1 MSVLLIVTL
10 ALSAALALNIGANN
24 SAASMA
30 TSYGAGV
37 RSKRQAVWLIAV
49 FAVLGA
55 VIAGAP
61 VVETVGKGIVPA
73 ETLSSDIGFILIIL
87 LLGIGFIAWANVA
100 RTPIATTHAIVCAI
114 VGIGLYTQTL
124 NTDNFFRVLKWW
136 IVAPVVAWV
145 INFAVAKFFYFGIV
159 HYLASN
165 FSEKRVKRILTVLIT
180 ISGTFIAFSGGANN
194 SANAIGPIV
203 SLGLINS
210 YNGAILAGVAMGVGA
225 ILLGGRV
232 LETLGKKITEI
243 CIIRAITVEFTAA
256 AIILLASVYGVPVSI
271 AEIVTAGVVGFS
283 CAQHGFAETSKNSHV
298 IKIGFFWFVVPVVVV
313 GVSYY
318 VSLLYVR
325 YGLSSYLGF
334 LG

>member
-100 RTPIATTHAIVCAI
+100 RIPIATTHAIVCAI

-124 NTDNFFRVLKWW
+124 NSENFFRVLKWW

-145 INFAVAKFFYFGIV
+145 INFTVAKFFYFRIV

-256 AIILLASVYGVPVSI
+256 AIILMASIYGVPVSI

>member
-1 MSVLLIVTL
+1 M
-10 ALSAALALNIGANN
+10 LSAFLALNIGANN

-37 RSKRQAVWLIAV
+37 RSKRQAVWLIAI
-49 FAVLGA
+49 FALLGA
-55 VIAGAP
+55 LTAGAP

-73 ETLSSDIGFILIIL
+73 ETLSSDIGFIFIIL
-87 LLGIGFIAWANVA
+87 LLGIGFIVWANIV

-124 NTDNFFRVLKWW
+124 NSDSFIRVLKWW
-136 IVAPVVAWV
+136 ILAPIVAWL
-145 INFAVAKFFYFGIV
+145 INFAVAKFFYFKIV

-165 FSEKRVKRILTVLIT
+165 FSEKRVNVILTVLIT

-203 SLGLINS
+203 SLGLIDS
-210 YNGAILAGVAMGVGA
+210 YPGAILAGVAMGVGA

-243 CIIRAITVEFTAA
+243 CIIRAISVEFTAA
-256 AIILLASVYGVPVSI
+256 VIILLASLYGNS
-271 AEIVTAGVVGFS
+271 GFDRRDSNSRS
-283 CAQHGFAETSKNSHV
+283 C
-298 IKIGFFWFVVPVVVV
+298 GFFVRAARICPDFQKQPCCKNRFFLVCCSCDNRRGKLLHIPRIHKVRLVVV
-313 GVSYY
+313 SEF
-318 VSLLYVR
+318 S
-325 YGLSSYLGF
+325 GLDEVL
-334 LG
+334 

>member
-1 MSVLLIVTL
+1 MSTLLVVTL
-10 ALSAALALNIGANN
+10 VLSGFLALNIGANN

-37 RSKRQAVWLIAV
+37 RSKRQAVWLIAI
-49 FAVLGA
+49 FALLGA
-55 VIAGAP
+55 LTAGAP

-73 ETLSSDIGFILIIL
+73 ETLSSDIGFIFIIL
-87 LLGIGFIAWANVA
+87 LLGIGFVTWANVV

-124 NTDNFFRVLKWW
+124 DSGSFLRVLKWW
-136 IVAPVVAWV
+136 IVAPIVAWI
-145 INFAVAKFFYFGIV
+145 INFAVAKLFYFKIV
-159 HYLASN
+159 LYLASN
-165 FSEKRVKRILTVLIT
+165 FSEKKVNIILTVLIT

-203 SLGLINS
+203 SLGLIDS
-210 YNGAILAGVAMGVGA
+210 YPGAILAGVAMGVGA

-243 CIIRAITVEFTAA
+243 CIIRAISVEFTAA
-256 AIILLASVYGVPVSI
+256 VIILLASLYGVPVSI
-271 AEIVTAGVVGFS
+271 AEIVTAGVIGFS

-298 IKIGFFWFVVPVVVV
+298 VKIGFFWFVVPVVAV

-318 VSLLYVR
+318 GSLIYIK
-325 YGLSSYLGF
+325 YGLSSYLSF

>member
-49 FAVLGA
+49 FALLGA
-55 VIAGAP
+55 LTAGAP

-87 LLGIGFIAWANVA
+87 LLGIGFITWANVA

-124 NTDNFFRVLKWW
+124 DTGNFFRVLKWW
-136 IVAPVVAWV
+136 VAAPIVAWL
-145 INFAVAKFFYFGIV
+145 INFAVAKLFYFRIV

-180 ISGTFIAFSGGANN
+180 VSGTFIAFSGGANN

-203 SLGLINS
+203 SLGLIDS
-210 YNGAILAGVAMGVGA
+210 YQGAVLAGVAMGAGA

-256 AIILLASVYGVPVSI
+256 AIILMASLYGIPVSI

-298 IKIGFFWFVVPVVVV
+298 MKIGFFWFVVPVVVV

-318 VSLLYVR
+318 ASLLYFR

>member
-1 MSVLLIVTL
+1 MSVLLILIIV
-10 ALSAALALNIGANN
+10 LSGFLALNIGANN

-37 RSKRQAVWLIAV
+37 RSKRQAVWLIAI

-55 VIAGAP
+55 IIAGAP
-61 VVETVGKGIVPA
+61 VVETIGKGIVPA

-124 NTDNFFRVLKWW
+124 DYDSFFRVLKWW
-136 IVAPVVAWV
+136 IVAPIVAWI
-145 INFAVAKFFYFGIV
+145 INFVVAKFFYFKIV

-165 FSEKRVKRILTVLIT
+165 FPEKKVNKILTVLIT

-203 SLGLINS
+203 SLGIIDS
-210 YNGAILAGVAMGVGA
+210 FPGAILAGIAMGVGA

-243 CIIRAITVEFTAA
+243 CIIRAISVEFTAA
-256 AIILLASVYGVPVSI
+256 IIILLASIYGIPVSI

-283 CAQHGFAETSKNSHV
+283 CAQHGFGETARNSHV
-298 IKIGFFWFVVPVVVV
+298 VKIGFFWFVVPIIAV

-318 VSLLYVR
+318 ISLIYVKYELFSLL
-325 YGLSSYLGF
+325 SF

>member
-100 RTPIATTHAIVCAI
+100 RIPIATTHAIVCAI

-124 NTDNFFRVLKWW
+124 NSDNFFRVLKWW

-145 INFAVAKFFYFGIV
+145 LNFVVAKFFYFRIV

-256 AIILLASVYGVPVSI
+256 AIILLASIYGVPVSI

-318 VSLLYVR
+318 VSLLYVK

>member
-1 MSVLLIVTL
+1 M
-10 ALSAALALNIGANN
+10 
-24 SAASMA
+24 
-30 TSYGAGV
+30 
-37 RSKRQAVWLIAV
+37 
-49 FAVLGA
+49 
-55 VIAGAP
+55 
-61 VVETVGKGIVPA
+61 GKGIVPA

-87 LLGIGFIAWANVA
+87 LLGIGFITWANVA

-124 NTDNFFRVLKWW
+124 DTGNFFRVLKWW
-136 IVAPVVAWV
+136 ILAPIVAWL
-145 INFAVAKFFYFGIV
+145 INFAVAKLFYFRIV

-180 ISGTFIAFSGGANN
+180 VSGTFIAFSGGANN

-203 SLGLINS
+203 SLGLIDS
-210 YNGAILAGVAMGVGA
+210 YQGAILAGVAMGVGA

-243 CIIRAITVEFTAA
+243 CIIRAISVEFTAA
-256 AIILLASVYGVPVSI
+256 AIILMASLYGIPVSI

-318 VSLLYVR
+318 VSLLYFR
-325 YGLSSYLGF
+325 YGLSSYLDF

>member
-1 MSVLLIVTL
+1 
-10 ALSAALALNIGANN
+10 
-24 SAASMA
+24 MA

-37 RSKRQAVWLIAV
+37 RSKRQAVWLIAI

-55 VIAGAP
+55 IIAGAP
-61 VVETVGKGIVPA
+61 VVETIGKGIVPA

-124 NTDNFFRVLKWW
+124 DYDSFFRVLKWW
-136 IVAPVVAWV
+136 IVAPIVAWI
-145 INFAVAKFFYFGIV
+145 INFVVAKFFYFKIV

-165 FSEKRVKRILTVLIT
+165 FPEKKVNKILTVLIT

-203 SLGLINS
+203 SLGIIDS
-210 YNGAILAGVAMGVGA
+210 FPGAILAGIAMGVGA

-243 CIIRAITVEFTAA
+243 CIIRAISVEFTAA
-256 AIILLASVYGVPVSI
+256 IIILLASIYGIPVSI

-283 CAQHGFAETSKNSHV
+283 CAQHGFGETARNSHV
-298 IKIGFFWFVVPVVVV
+298 VKIGFFWFVVPIIAV

-318 VSLLYVR
+318 ISLIYVKYELFSLL
-325 YGLSSYLGF
+325 SF

>member
-1 MSVLLIVTL
+1 MSALVIVTII
-10 ALSAALALNIGANN
+10 LSGFLALNIGANN

-37 RSKRQAVWLIAV
+37 RSKRQAVWLIAI
-49 FAVLGA
+49 FALLGA
-55 VIAGAP
+55 LTAGAP

-87 LLGIGFIAWANVA
+87 LLGIGFIAWANIA
-100 RTPIATTHAIVCAI
+100 RTPIATTHAIVCSI

-124 NTDNFFRVLKWW
+124 NSDSFIRVHKWW
-136 IVAPVVAWV
+136 IVAPIAAWA
-145 INFAVAKFFYFGIV
+145 INFVVAKFFYFKIV

-165 FSEKRVKRILTVLIT
+165 FSEKRVNVILTILIT

-203 SLGLINS
+203 SLGLIDS
-210 YNGAILAGVAMGVGA
+210 YQGAIIAGVAMGVGA

-243 CIIRAITVEFTAA
+243 CIIRAISVEFTAA
-256 AIILLASVYGVPVSI
+256 VIILLASFYGIPVSI
-271 AEIVTAGVVGFS
+271 AEIVMAGVVGFS
-283 CAQHGFAETSKNSHV
+283 CAQHGFAQTARNSHV
-298 IKIGFFWFVVPVVVV
+298 VKIGFFWFIVPVLTV
-313 GVSYY
+313 GASYFI
-318 VSLLYVR
+318 SLVYIK

>member
-1 MSVLLIVTL
+1 MTL

-145 INFAVAKFFYFGIV
+145 INFAVAKFFYFRIV